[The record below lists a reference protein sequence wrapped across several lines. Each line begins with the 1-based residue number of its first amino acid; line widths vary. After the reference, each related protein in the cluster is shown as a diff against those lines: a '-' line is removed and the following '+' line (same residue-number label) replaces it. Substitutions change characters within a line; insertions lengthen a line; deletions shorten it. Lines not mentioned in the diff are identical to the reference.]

1 MRPVKAGR
9 VFVLC
14 LPDLAIGAKLC
25 KMRGLSFTRPQTKL
39 GTPINAVK
47 RRKIMN
53 LKSKIR
59 N

>member
-25 KMRGLSFTRPQTKL
+25 KMRGLSFTRPQTKF
-39 GTPINAVK
+39 GTLINAVK
-47 RRKIMN
+47 RRK
-53 LKSKIR
+53 S
-59 N
+59 